1 MDISLFATTQLDLI
15 RQEHAAEVS
24 EQTSLI
30 TSLPP
35 TSLQRHGLALLNL
48 SLSTQRTGLGGRTVL
63 ELEPDPALT
72 TDGKFPA
79 HGLRSGDI
87 VRIEEQPGGAAKK
100 KEKAEL
106 KERGVEGVVHRVSE
120 GRLVVAVSGGKK
132 SGDDDDAG
140 VEALVSSGKRLWAV
154 KMANEVTFRR
164 MVKVLESLKEMGDK
178 QTATGLTRV
187 LFGLDSPAPVEDVGE
202 VKWLDEGLNESQKRA
217 VKFALGSRDIGGYN
231 STAHWTACPSLTPV
245 TALIHGPPGTG
256 KTQTLLEIIRQFTSQ
271 SPPKRVLV
279 CGPSNISVDNIVLR
293 LPPDLP
299 VVRLGHPARL
309 LPRVLAKS
317 LDVLSQTSEAGE
329 IVKDV
334 RQELD
339 SLMAKLAVGGKNRIR
354 GKERKEGWEQVRH
367 LRGEF
372 RFREGKATRDLVS
385 SSKVLS
391 TPWVMVGLSG

>member
-35 TSLQRHGLALLNL
+35 TALQRHGLALLNL

-132 SGDDDDAG
+132 GGEDDDAG

-217 VKFALGSRDIGGYN
+217 VKFALGSQDIGGCN
-231 STAHWTACPSLTPV
+231 SSLGSMTIANSYYSVDTWPTRNRKDTDTLRDHTTVYIPVASKTSAGVRPFQHFGRQHRPTVASRFASRAPRPSCTFATACSRKVARRPLADQRSRRNREGCST
-245 TALIHGPPGTG
+245 
-256 KTQTLLEIIRQFTSQ
+256 R
-271 SPPKRVLV
+271 
-279 CGPSNISVDNIVLR
+279 
-293 LPPDLP
+293 
-299 VVRLGHPARL
+299 ARL
-309 LPRVLAKS
+309 F
-317 LDVLSQTSEAGE
+317 DGQTGGR
-329 IVKDV
+329 
-334 RQELD
+334 RQEPHT
-339 SLMAKLAVGGKNRIR
+339 
-354 GKERKEGWEQVRH
+354 W
-367 LRGEF
+367 
-372 RFREGKATRDLVS
+372 
-385 SSKVLS
+385 
-391 TPWVMVGLSG
+391 